1 LGTSN
6 RAKEIKNKSIKIV
19 RYKTIAS
26 SHTSVT
32 GERKELADERVGW
45 KAGHIRAAESDDLC
59 QSQVENIIHTV
70 NINPSNDNQLI
81 SYKIICFPKK

>member
-1 LGTSN
+1 VRKKSKRN
-6 RAKEIKNKSIKIV
+6 QSKSYDIKRLRHHI
-19 RYKTIAS
+19 
-26 SHTSVT
+26 HTGVT